1 MKTPSEVYS
10 RSDRTYRG
18 ELPIWSYPCHDFALR
33 VTHSGRICMNN
44 TKVHISGALT
54 DHYVGVKEV
63 EDDLW
68 LVSFMDY
75 DLGYFDLE
83 NKKLTALE
91 NPFGAKV

>member
-1 MKTPSEVYS
+1 MPSEVYS
-10 RSDRTYRG
+10 RSERKYKG
-18 ELPIWSYPCHDFALR
+18 EPPIWSYPYHDLILR

-44 TKVHISGALT
+44 TKIHISSALT
-54 DHYVGVKEV
+54 GQHIGVKEV
-63 EDDLW
+63 EEGIW

-83 NKKLTALE
+83 NKKLTTLE